1 MKYICKEK
9 FEVNEIVIGKKGDI
23 LNITD
28 AIPSANEDLE
38 DVKGY
43 CDIANLTT
51 NQIYNA
57 TWIDVDESVLEVIK

>member
-9 FEVNEIVIGKKGDI
+9 FEINEIEIGKKGDI
-23 LNITD
+23 LNIAD

-38 DVKGY
+38 DMLGY
-43 CDIANLTT
+43 CDITNLTT

-57 TWIDVDESVLEVIK
+57 TWIDVDDSVLEMIN